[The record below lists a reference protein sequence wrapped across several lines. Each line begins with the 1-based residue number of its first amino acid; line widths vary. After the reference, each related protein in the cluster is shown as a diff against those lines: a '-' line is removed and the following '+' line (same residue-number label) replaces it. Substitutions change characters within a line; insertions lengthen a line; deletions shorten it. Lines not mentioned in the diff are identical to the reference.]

1 MNAPSSDLFISAG
14 EISGDMHGGRLLREI
29 RKLDPAV
36 TAFGIGGPELES
48 AGLEKHADI
57 SQLSL
62 VGIAEVI
69 PRLFSLLRL
78 LAQAKAT
85 IEERRPRAVIL
96 IDAPDFNLPLARHAH
111 RLGIKVIYY
120 IGPTIWAWRP
130 RRLRTIAAHVDLML
144 TILPFE
150 EAIYRSHGVRVRY
163 VGNPLVDSARPSKPS
178 DRFLSD
184 LGLGLDGEGPI
195 IAVLPGSRGNEVR
208 ALLPA
213 LLGACRILAGRK
225 PSPRFLFPAASP
237 ELYDL
242 LCREAGDLSGATIVR
257 GQAVDCLAAA
267 TAAIVTSGTSTLEA
281 ALVQTPFATV
291 YRLSTLSYLAGR
303 LLVKTP
309 WISLPNIL
317 AGRPVVEEFIQ
328 ARCRA
333 DLVAAA
339 VARLLDDERVFLQM
353 KAHFATIRQNL
364 GPGGSAGLAAETI
377 LRETDPGYSNP
388 AGDCETGTGDEK
400 RDSD

>member
-1 MNAPSSDLFISAG
+1 MDEPSSDLFISAG

-29 RKLDPAV
+29 RQRDPGI
-36 TAFGIGGPELES
+36 TAFGIGGRELEG
-48 AGLEKHADI
+48 AGLEKQADI

-62 VGIAEVI
+62 VGIVEVL

-78 LAQAKAT
+78 LAQTKAS

-96 IDAPDFNLPLARHAH
+96 IDAPDFNLPIARHAH

-120 IGPTIWAWRP
+120 IGPTVWAWRP
-130 RRLRTIAAHVDLML
+130 RRLRTIAANVDLML

-150 EAIYRSHGVRVRY
+150 EALYRSHGVRVRY
-163 VGNPLVDSARPSKPS
+163 VGHPLIDSARPSKPTA
-178 DRFLSD
+178 RFLAD
-184 LGLGLDGEGPI
+184 LGLVGEGPI

-208 ALLPA
+208 ALMPA

-225 PSPRFLFPAASP
+225 PSPQFLFPAASP
-237 ELYDL
+237 ELYDIL
-242 LCREAGDLSGATIVR
+242 RREVEILPGATIVR

-267 TAAIVTSGTSTLEA
+267 AAAIVTSGTSTLEA
-281 ALVQTPFATV
+281 ALQETPFVTV
-291 YRLSTLSYLAGR
+291 YRLSPLSYFAGR
-303 LLVKTP
+303 LLVKTQ

-317 AGRPVVEEFIQ
+317 AGKSVVEEFIQ
-328 ARCRA
+328 GRCRA

-339 VARLLDDERVFLQM
+339 TARLLDDESASLQM

-377 LRETDPGYSNP
+377 LRETDPGYSKP
-388 AGDCETGTGDEK
+388 ATGDLTGTGDEEK
-400 RDSD
+400 NAD